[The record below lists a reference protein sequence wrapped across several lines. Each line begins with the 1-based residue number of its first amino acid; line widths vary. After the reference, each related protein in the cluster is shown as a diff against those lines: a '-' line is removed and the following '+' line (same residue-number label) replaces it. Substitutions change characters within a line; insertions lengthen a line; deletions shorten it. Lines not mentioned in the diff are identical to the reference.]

1 MEQPGVFWR
10 KYGSAIAVLTFF
22 SILIR
27 RVEHR
32 TSRLVHVPDHDPAIP
47 TPDSRRRP
55 HEIFGEGFC
64 RIQALESDKIE
75 AIMRTGE
82 LEGSVFCMMEHTCQY
97 HFVPDLGMLQSS
109 GNDVTVIQQLVCIK
123 T

>member
-1 MEQPGVFWR
+1 M
-10 KYGSAIAVLTFF
+10 
-22 SILIR
+22 LIR

-32 TSRLVHVPDHDPAIP
+32 TSRLVHVPDHDPANP

-75 AIMRTGE
+75 AVIRTGE
-82 LEGSVFCMMEHTCQY
+82 LEGSTFCIMEHPCQY
-97 HFVPDLGMLQSS
+97 HFVPDLEMLQSS
-109 GNDVTVIQQLVCIK
+109 EDNVTVILVSVCIK